1 MIFINKYLYIRHNYI
16 KYNIYVYIMHF
27 IDFNCKIIY
36 NFHSKGDFMYSKI
49 NQIRYELEKLYESQ
63 GLTNDVLK
71 LSRELD
77 EKINKLQKEK
87 GNVKK

>member
-1 MIFINKYLYIRHNYI
+1 
-16 KYNIYVYIMHF
+16 
-27 IDFNCKIIY
+27 
-36 NFHSKGDFMYSKI
+36 MYSKI

-71 LSRELD
+71 LSRALD

-87 GNVKK
+87 GNIKKQLIKYYVKVT

>member
-1 MIFINKYLYIRHNYI
+1 
-16 KYNIYVYIMHF
+16 
-27 IDFNCKIIY
+27 
-36 NFHSKGDFMYSKI
+36 MYSKI

-71 LSRELD
+71 LSRALD

-87 GNVKK
+87 GNIKKITN

>member
-1 MIFINKYLYIRHNYI
+1 
-16 KYNIYVYIMHF
+16 
-27 IDFNCKIIY
+27 
-36 NFHSKGDFMYSKI
+36 MYSKI

-71 LSRELD
+71 LSRALD

-87 GNVKK
+87 GIYIVIYLHFQIFLISD